1 MRPLPSPVS
10 LLRQQEAEDGVK
22 SHVGR
27 KGWTKGYRRDNHLL
41 WIVWP
46 QCNVVRENWIFTSV
60 GVDRMLI
67 IVKDCV
73 VSVTICTLN
82 QQFPF
87 STNPWVGY
95 LAALAWPWLPQ
106 LFIRLIPL
114 RFWGVPVDE
123 TKMVTYSFACRST
136 GSYWERF
143 ERLNAFNSSVP
154 HLTWNVRSPSSQIRP
169 LGGARR
175 GTVVL
180 LLGETQHPVVD
191 SAELDRQRVS
201 VFSRRAWP
209 DLVTAFISSS
219 ESTSRKVR
227 RSSTGDIACDVFASH
242 WLGLRLMEI
251 VHV

>member
-1 MRPLPSPVS
+1 
-10 LLRQQEAEDGVK
+10 
-22 SHVGR
+22 
-27 KGWTKGYRRDNHLL
+27 
-41 WIVWP
+41 
-46 QCNVVRENWIFTSV
+46 
-60 GVDRMLI
+60 MLI

-143 ERLNAFNSSVP
+143 ERLNAFNSPVP
-154 HLTWNVRSPSSQIRP
+154 HLTWNVRSPSSRIRP
-169 LGGARR
+169 LGRLFFFMMHLSWCACFGWGSDSRQ
-175 GTVVL
+175 
-180 LLGETQHPVVD
+180 LLG
-191 SAELDRQRVS
+191 S
-201 VFSRRAWP
+201 FSDFCLLMCLRYQWTDNA
-209 DLVTAFISSS
+209 
-219 ESTSRKVR
+219 SR
-227 RSSTGDIACDVFASH
+227 
-242 WLGLRLMEI
+242 
-251 VHV
+251 